1 MTINRKQCEVGR
13 HAILMCLLVVVVVL
27 QGCSA
32 RNAKGLETINT
43 VQAFTDTPKNWEKE
57 YVGENKTLYINAD
70 IILPESRMLDNITLI
85 GDENSATRMANEL
98 IISQYENVSHTSDWS
113 WSVSSGDRLVTSF
126 SLDAENWN
134 AYYLDVEADQSGLYC
149 EEEFL
154 FNYDHIT
161 QVKPTGLEMT
171 SSEAA
176 EKVCN
181 YFESFS
187 ELEFLPYRVLA
198 ADSTNNHGQGFYTV
212 WAQAVC
218 DGIPVCPR
226 MDGKPVSLGVYAW
239 ISEEKIF
246 SFQSVFL
253 LKKDTQQEISAIVP
267 LDIVVDQLGSSFSHF
282 TDAVHVGVNKI
293 VLEYYA
299 LQNSDGSY
307 KLRPVWSFYG
317 ESEAENN
324 SVAMDWLFSYFAD
337 DGTLCYAGPLFY

>member
-1 MTINRKQCEVGR
+1 
-13 HAILMCLLVVVVVL
+13 MCLLVVMVAL
-27 QGCSA
+27 QGCSEE
-32 RNAKGLETINT
+32 NAKGPETIDT
-43 VQAFTDTPKNWEKE
+43 VQAFAETPKTWEKE
-57 YVGENKTLYINAD
+57 YIEENKTLYINAN
-70 IILPESRMLDNITLI
+70 IIIPENRILDSITLI
-85 GDENSATRMANEL
+85 RDENNATRMANEL
-98 IISQYENVSHTSDWS
+98 IMSQYGNVSHTSDWS
-113 WSVSSGDRLVTSF
+113 WSVSSGERLITSF
-126 SLDAENWN
+126 SVDTENWN
-134 AYYLDVEADQSGLYC
+134 AYYLDVAADQSGTHC

-154 FNYDHIT
+154 LKYDHIT

-171 SSEAA
+171 SGEAA

-187 ELEFLPYRVLA
+187 ELEFLPYRVLC
-198 ADSTNNHGQGFYTV
+198 ADSTNNPGQGFYTV

-253 LKKDTQQEISAIVP
+253 LKQDAKKEISAIVP
-267 LDIVVDQLGSSFSHF
+267 LDIIVDQLGSSFSHF

-307 KLRPVWSFYG
+307 QLRPVWSFYG
-317 ESEAENN
+317 ESEAESN